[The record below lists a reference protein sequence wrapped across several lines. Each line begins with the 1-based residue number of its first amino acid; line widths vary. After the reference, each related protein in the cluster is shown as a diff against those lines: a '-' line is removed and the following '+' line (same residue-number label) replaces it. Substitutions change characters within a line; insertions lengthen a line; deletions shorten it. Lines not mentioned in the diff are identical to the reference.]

1 MSSPSTDST
10 PAFSIVIPAYN
21 VAGYIDETIQSVLRQ
36 TVQDWELI
44 VVDDGSTDD
53 TAERVKAVGDAR
65 IRLIRQENSGVSVAR
80 NTGIAAARGRYVALL
95 DADDLWAPSH
105 LLRAKGYFEAY
116 PKGQWYV
123 GKTSADVKDLDLT
136 ATQWDYHEVNYFT
149 GTGGVLPNSSSVI
162 VSRSLL
168 GDQPH
173 LFPPGIRYAEDL
185 MAWMRLA
192 CRAPFFGSSAGV
204 SVYYRVREGS
214 AMVARPNPRR
224 WDMLEAERLY
234 PLYDQLVLPEG
245 HEEEARHLIHLRF
258 VERWRCVIA
267 ETALKGYEEIVDRR
281 RQWTGPLFSAWV
293 KLFLFLLRVLVW
305 AFKQPMQHYL
315 NHHRSH

>member
-1 MSSPSTDST
+1 MSSSSADNT
-10 PAFSIVIPAYN
+10 PAFSVVIPAYN
-21 VAGYIDETIQSVLRQ
+21 VACYIGETIQSVLQ
-36 TVQDWELI
+36 QSVQDWELI

-105 LLRAKGYFEAY
+105 LLRAKGYFESY
-116 PKGQWYV
+116 PEGKWYA
-123 GKTSADVKDLDLT
+123 GVKSTDSHQVDTL
-136 ATQWDYHEVNYFT
+136 ASSWHYEEKNYFKT
-149 GTGGVLPNSSSVI
+149 VDASLPHSSTVVLL
-162 VSRSLL
+162 REWL
-168 GDQPH
+168 GEAPV
-173 LFPPGIRYAEDL
+173 LFPPKIRYAEDL
-185 MAWMRLA
+185 MAWIRLA
-192 CRAPFFGSSAGV
+192 CRMPYYGSSSGV
-204 SVYYRVREGS
+204 SVYYRIREGS
-214 AMVARPNPRR
+214 AMQARPNPRR

-234 PLYDQLVLPEG
+234 PLYDQLELPDG
-245 HEEEARHLIHLRF
+245 HEDEARHLIHLRF

-281 RQWTGPLFSAWV
+281 RHWTGPLFSAWV